1 MKDNAV
7 FICSG
12 CSQIIY
18 EGEHVFHILGEQFC
32 AKCIENAKEV
42 ARKIEKEDGWSQKE

>member
-1 MKDNAV
+1 MKDDAV

-12 CSQIIY
+12 CGKDIY
-18 EGEHVFHILGEQFC
+18 EGENVFHILGEQFC

-42 ARKIEKEDGWSQKE
+42 AKKIEAE